1 MFSTV
6 ATAEGRFYLG
16 NAMAQQD
23 RLAEAYVAYS
33 HALKARPGFAEAR
46 FNQEWVKGLLDI
58 EAKEYDDAGGTG
70 GKLSADEIVFGDR
83 AKNAEQTVS
92 TEDAI
97 ARGLSDEQLQEMWM
111 RRVQTTPGDFLALK
125 FAYQLQAGDGADE

>member
-1 MFSTV
+1 M
-6 ATAEGRFYLG
+6 
-16 NAMAQQD
+16 
-23 RLAEAYVAYS
+23 
-33 HALKARPGFAEAR
+33 
-46 FNQEWVKGLLDI
+46 
-58 EAKEYDDAGGTG
+58 
-70 GKLSADEIVFGDR
+70 
-83 AKNAEQTVS
+83 S